1 MQMTDKEIVASYRRC
16 ADQSKQVQILAE
28 LNACKPSKI
37 KRILA
42 EAGEIALDLQD
53 VAPGGEF
60 EHIRDAATDHPDNPL
75 ADRALRCLEL
85 IEEADS
91 PEIKKR
97 VAEAA
102 IHIFAADIAAAF
114 NLEVTA

>member
-16 ADQSKQVQILAE
+16 ADQSKQVQILAD

-37 KRILA
+37 RRILA

-60 EHIRDAATDHPDNPL
+60 EHTTEPTNNPL

-85 IEEADS
+85 LEEADS

>member
-16 ADQSKQVQILAE
+16 ADQSKQVQILAD

-37 KRILA
+37 RRILA

-53 VAPGGEF
+53 VAPGGEL
-60 EHIRDAATDHPDNPL
+60 EHIRARTDNPI

-85 IEEADS
+85 IEETDT
-91 PEIKKR
+91 PEVKKR
-97 VAEAA
+97 VAEVA
-102 IHIFAADIAAAF
+102 IRIFAADIAAAF
-114 NLEVTA
+114 DLEVTA